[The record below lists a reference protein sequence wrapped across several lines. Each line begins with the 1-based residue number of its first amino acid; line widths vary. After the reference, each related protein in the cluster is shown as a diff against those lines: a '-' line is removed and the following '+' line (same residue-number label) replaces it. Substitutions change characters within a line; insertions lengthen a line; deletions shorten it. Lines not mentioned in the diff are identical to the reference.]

1 MNETGKEY
9 AEALFAL
16 ASEENELEE
25 ITASVGTL
33 KELFTEAPE
42 YLEFLSSPAVP
53 VNERTAA
60 IEEAF
65 GNSLPEHTVSFVKL
79 LCERGRIG
87 EIFSCIKEYEAL
99 YQYATGLTKAYVTS
113 AAPLS
118 EEQQTALSA
127 KLEKLVG
134 RHVALSLTVDPALI
148 GGLTVE
154 VDGQILD
161 GSLKHRLDELH
172 GMITANNRKGTIE
185 A

>member
-33 KELFTEAPE
+33 KELFTEAPD

-53 VNERTAA
+53 VAERTAA
-60 IEEAF
+60 VEEAL

-99 YQYATGLTKAYVTS
+99 YQYTTGVTKAYVTS

-118 EEQQTALSA
+118 DKQKKALTV
-127 KLEKLVG
+127 KLERLLG
-134 RHVALSLTVDPALI
+134 HRIELSVTVDPTLI

-154 VDGQILD
+154 ADGQILE

-172 GMITANNRKGTIE
+172 GLITANNRKGTIE